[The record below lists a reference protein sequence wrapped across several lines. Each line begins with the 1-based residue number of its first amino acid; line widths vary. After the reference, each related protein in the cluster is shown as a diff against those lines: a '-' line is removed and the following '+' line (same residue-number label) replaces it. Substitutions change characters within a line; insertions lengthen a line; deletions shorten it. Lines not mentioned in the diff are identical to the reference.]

1 MKRAL
6 FVLAYFVTPSI
17 PASIYMR
24 VFGGGFDPYS
34 LSVMLGVVS
43 FVFICNQFI
52 LASRPGFAV
61 SALGVKGLVAFHSV
75 MPLFIIA
82 LATAHRALK
91 ALAGFSLDTQQAL
104 LGSIAWWLFLAA
116 ILSAVLLLAP
126 ATLPLISYIKGFRE
140 WLSGKLGL
148 NYKTS
153 RLFHNLTVLAG
164 LIVLV
169 HMLLAS
175 SSSFL
180 ANPLGAAWLLGWM
193 LLSLGLYA
201 RYRLRGRK
209 G

>member
-6 FVLAYFVTPSI
+6 FFLAYFVTPSI

-24 VFGGGFDPYS
+24 TIGGGFDPYS
-34 LSVMLGVVS
+34 LSVMLGVLT
-43 FVFICNQFI
+43 FILVCNQFI

-61 SALGVKGLVAFHSV
+61 NALGLKGLVAFHSV

-91 ALAGFSLDTQQAL
+91 ALAGFGLDSQQAL

-116 ILSAVLLLAP
+116 IVFAIVLLAP
-126 ATLPLISYIKGFRE
+126 VSLPLISRIKGFRE
-140 WLSGKLGL
+140 WLSGKMGI

-153 RLFHNLTVLAG
+153 RLFHNLTVVAG
-164 LIVLV
+164 LVVLV

-175 SSSFL
+175 SSSFA
-180 ANPLGAAWLLGWM
+180 ANPLGAAWLVGWM
-193 LLSLGLYA
+193 LISLGLYA